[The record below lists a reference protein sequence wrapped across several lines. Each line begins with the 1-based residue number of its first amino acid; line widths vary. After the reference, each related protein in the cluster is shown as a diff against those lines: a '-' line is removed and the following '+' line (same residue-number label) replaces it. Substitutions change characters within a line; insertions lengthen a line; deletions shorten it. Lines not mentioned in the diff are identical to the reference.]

1 MIERLKRILFLCLL
15 VSAVEAGAQNISVQY
30 QINTQIGKQNISPYI
45 FGTLNGGYQQ
55 APFRIMGGNRM
66 SNYNWEN
73 NASNA
78 GSSYLHQSDDYM
90 AWLMGFTPP
99 QSNQAGK
106 LLRAFQDSAL
116 AHQSQSAITLP
127 MAGYVAKDKNG
138 TVSLAETAPSS
149 RWAKVV
155 NQKGSAFSLNPDT
168 NDAFIYVDELLHF
181 LINQYGLSSSA
192 NGIKNYILDH
202 SPGLW
207 QSDHP
212 RIHPD
217 TNHCVDFIQKS
228 IALSKTVKTMDAQ
241 AKVFGP
247 EAYGFYEYYAFQ
259 DAVDWPLHSSN
270 YPYFISMYLDSM
282 KKASTLAGKRLLD
295 VLSLHWYPN
304 SNIGWMP
311 SEDTSLQMVA
321 ERLQFPRSFWDS
333 TYVEPS
339 WIGQYFSGSLPILH
353 TLKKQISQ
361 YYPGTKLGV
370 TEYDFGADS
379 HISGGIAQV
388 EALMGFIKTGTEYA
402 CKSLEV
408 KDYTLSAMQIFNQPE
423 YPIGLTSVHANSLN
437 KWASSIVATVRDS
450 SQSELHLIVTNK
462 DMVASINANFQINS
476 GSSYD
481 TLIVYSF
488 KRNQINIQKQV
499 YSSFSLNN
507 GSFNHTLSSA
517 SVYHFVLKRKAWAV
531 SIEEPIQNE
540 WTLYPNPAHDKIVVK
555 CSENVKHPEWQIRD
569 LGGQVVSEGL
579 MHSNQKIQAIDITSL
594 PDGVYMM
601 YFGSKQEMFVKE

>member
-1 MIERLKRILFLCLL
+1 
-15 VSAVEAGAQNISVQY
+15 
-30 QINTQIGKQNISPYI
+30 
-45 FGTLNGGYQQ
+45 
-55 APFRIMGGNRM
+55 
-66 SNYNWEN
+66 
-73 NASNA
+73 
-78 GSSYLHQSDDYM
+78 
-90 AWLMGFTPP
+90 
-99 QSNQAGK
+99 
-106 LLRAFQDSAL
+106 
-116 AHQSQSAITLP
+116 
-127 MAGYVAKDKNG
+127 
-138 TVSLAETAPSS
+138 
-149 RWAKVV
+149 
-155 NQKGSAFSLNPDT
+155 
-168 NDAFIYVDELLHF
+168 
-181 LINQYGLSSSA
+181 
-192 NGIKNYILDH
+192 
-202 SPGLW
+202 
-207 QSDHP
+207 
-212 RIHPD
+212 
-217 TNHCVDFIQKS
+217 
-228 IALSKTVKTMDAQ
+228 
-241 AKVFGP
+241 
-247 EAYGFYEYYAFQ
+247 
-259 DAVDWPLHSSN
+259 
-270 YPYFISMYLDSM
+270 MYLDSM

-295 VLSLHWYPN
+295 VLSVHWYPN

-321 ERLQFPRSFWDS
+321 ERLQFPRTFWDS

-423 YPIGLTSVHANSLN
+423 YPLGLTSVHANSLN

-507 GSFNHTLSSA
+507 GSFNHTLSPA
-517 SVYHFVLKRKAWAV
+517 SVYHFVLKRKAWPT
-531 SIEEPIQNE
+531 SIEEPIQE
-540 WTLYPNPAHDKIVVK
+540 YWSLYPNPAHDKIVVK
-555 CSENVKHPEWQIRD
+555 CSENVKHSHWQIRD
-569 LGGQVVSEGL
+569 IGGQVVSEGL
-579 MHSNQKIQAIDITSL
+579 IPLSQKEQAIDISSL
-594 PDGVYMM
+594 PKGLYFM
-601 YFGSKQEMFVKE
+601 YYGSTHQMFVKQ